1 MNEEALN
8 QLPFIEG
15 MMALTQTIEPNL
27 PILSV
32 QTQLNTLVEEAKNTL
47 LIECDP
53 KQRFTKLLALFYGE
67 WGFSGDSEAYF
78 SLENSYLYRVLDR
91 KKGSPVCLGA
101 ILLHLA
107 KELDLPISGVNF
119 PTQFMLRA
127 DWAKD
132 DVAFLNPFDGEWVT
146 QHVLTAWL
154 KGMKG
159 PFAKLSRD
167 DLAISDY
174 FPLLLRW
181 LTVRKGALLRDEQFV
196 LALSYSMLVLEFK
209 PDDPYEIRDR
219 GLIYQQLECDLAAAL
234 DYQYFI
240 DHCPDDPATA
250 LLLLQMKKLNT
261 DPLVLH

>member
-1 MNEEALN
+1 MNEESLN

-15 MMALTQTIEPNL
+15 MMALTQTLEPNL
-27 PILSV
+27 PIVSV
-32 QTQLNTLVEEAKNTL
+32 QAQLNTLVEEAQKTL
-47 LIECDP
+47 LSEPDP
-53 KQRFTKLLALFYGE
+53 QQRFAKLLALFYGD

-78 SLENSYLYRVLDR
+78 SLENSYLYKVLER

-107 KELDLPISGVNF
+107 TALDLPISGVNF
-119 PTQFMLRA
+119 PTQFILRA

-132 DVAFLNPFDGEWVT
+132 NVAFLNPFDGEWVT
-146 QHVLTAWL
+146 RHILAAWL

-159 PFAKLSRD
+159 PFAQLSHH
-167 DLAISDY
+167 DLAASNC

-181 LTVRKGALLRDEQFV
+181 LTVRKGALLRDEQFI
-196 LALSYSMLVLEFK
+196 LALNYSMLVLEFK

-240 DHCPDDPATA
+240 DHCPDDPASA
-250 LLLLQMKKLNT
+250 LLSLQMKKLNT